1 MSFSE
6 AVVTEPG
13 VASGEPI
20 SPELMLV
27 SSPEIAR
34 MARQQLPDREPFDEW
49 LRRVRLE
56 ETKRVLRS
64 MVAELRA
71 EQRRAE
77 QRRSAIAGAAFAA
90 ACVVLSVLPVIVF
103 AVGA

>member
-56 ETKRVLRS
+56 ETKRVVRT

-71 EQRRAE
+71 EHLRAQ
-77 QRRSAIAGAAFAA
+77 QRRSTLAGAAFAA
-90 ACVVLSVLPVIVF
+90 ACVLVSVLPVLAFILGV
-103 AVGA
+103 